1 MEEAVELYRRRVELG
16 GWDEEVFY
24 AAYQAGVLTAR
35 VDPEAAVPLL
45 TDAYELRPSRAE
57 PLRELARLSRL
68 SRRYEAAYLYAKR
81 GVELEVPADILFVHR
96 DAYEWGM
103 AFELAIAAYWTGRH
117 DEALEVLERLLDDG
131 RLPGDIERVVRQNR
145 EYALTALGED
155 APRPRSRAE
164 SLGSLV
170 PGLEV
175 GELRL
180 RVEPDWPTFNPS
192 IAADGAGFRLIA
204 RTANYR
210 LDQGRYEFLDGDE
223 VIRTLNYLVR
233 LDGQLELEN
242 VEPLIDTDEGPP
254 RHPSPVEG
262 YEDCRLIRVGE
273 HWYASATVR
282 DRSPDSVCEI
292 VLLTL
297 DGPRIERV
305 SRLPGPQPGRPEKN
319 WMPFVAGDELRFVY
333 SCGPTVI
340 LGCDPATGRL
350 EPVAERPAPELAAP
364 LRGGSQG
371 VDVGEGLLFVVH
383 EAFDSDTGRTY
394 THRFVLLGED
404 LAIAGLSPPFDIAG
418 DRIEI
423 CAGMAARGN
432 DLVLSFGVGD
442 RAAGLG
448 LVPRDQVLGL
458 IDPVA

>member
-1 MEEAVELYRRRVELG
+1 M
-16 GWDEEVFY
+16 
-24 AAYQAGVLTAR
+24 
-35 VDPEAAVPLL
+35 
-45 TDAYELRPSRAE
+45 
-57 PLRELARLSRL
+57 
-68 SRRYEAAYLYAKR
+68 
-81 GVELEVPADILFVHR
+81 
-96 DAYEWGM
+96 
-103 AFELAIAAYWTGRH
+103 
-117 DEALEVLERLLDDG
+117 
-131 RLPGDIERVVRQNR
+131 
-145 EYALTALGED
+145 
-155 APRPRSRAE
+155 
-164 SLGSLV
+164 
-170 PGLEV
+170 
-175 GELRL
+175 
-180 RVEPDWPTFNPS
+180 
-192 IAADGAGFRLIA
+192 
-204 RTANYR
+204 
-210 LDQGRYEFLDGDE
+210 
-223 VIRTLNYLVR
+223 
-233 LDGQLELEN
+233 
-242 VEPLIDTDEGPP
+242 
-254 RHPSPVEG
+254 
-262 YEDCRLIRVGE
+262 
-273 HWYASATVR
+273 
-282 DRSPDSVCEI
+282 
-292 VLLTL
+292 TL
-297 DGPRIERV
+297 DGPRVERV

-404 LAIAGLSPPFDIAG
+404 HTIAGISPSFDIAG

-458 IDPVA
+458 IQPVA